1 MSGIHSIADAFG
13 DASGGLAAWRPEDP
27 GDLVDSLDAVT
38 DMIHDFA
45 VGLARYADHLGET
58 GLHPGVTD
66 MARAAAFAVARAES
80 YAGEMRRIAGM

>member
-1 MSGIHSIADAFG
+1 
-13 DASGGLAAWRPEDP
+13 
-27 GDLVDSLDAVT
+27 
-38 DMIHDFA
+38 MIHDFA

-58 GLHPGVTD
+58 GLHPGVPD